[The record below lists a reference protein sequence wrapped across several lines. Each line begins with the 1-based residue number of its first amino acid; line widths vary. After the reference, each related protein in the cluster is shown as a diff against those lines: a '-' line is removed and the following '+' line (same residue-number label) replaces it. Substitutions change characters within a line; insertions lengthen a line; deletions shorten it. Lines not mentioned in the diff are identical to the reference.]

1 MRRRLVL
8 ASSGFAAV
16 AMVAAGCSG
25 ASDDGGGEGI
35 QPIEVE
41 NDEFEPEVA
50 PEPEIEPEPEAEP
63 EPEPEAE
70 PDDPFA
76 FDDPSEID
84 VDYVDRVMAE
94 LLAVTDGLLD
104 DVLIS
109 DVSEGLTDW
118 DGQRLRAIFSGPRLV
133 SQSNDF
139 QSRATEE
146 AVRGAFLPESRR
158 TGSAWDSSRI
168 ILAQESCLVVIGYFD
183 VSGTAVEPYPEDQYA
198 MLVLSRIGESDI
210 EEHEAVNP
218 TTWRIHE
225 QVQLV
230 FGETGESVPQ
240 EEWDSLDYMS
250 VLDVPCVSDP
260 T

>member
-63 EPEPEAE
+63 EPEVES
-70 PDDPFA
+70 DDPFA

-94 LLAVTDGLLD
+94 LLAVDGQLLRA
-104 DVLIS
+104 VLSREVSGELS
-109 DVSEGLTDW
+109 DVEAAWVTAL
-118 DGQRLRAIFSGPRLV
+118 FSGPRLLAEAD
-133 SQSNDF
+133 NYLEYA
-139 QSRATEE
+139 SRVEI
-146 AVRGAFLPESRR
+146 RNAFLPL
-158 TGSAWDSSRI
+158 D
-168 ILAQESCLVVIGYFD
+168 VIGSPAWETARLVHADSGCVVAIGIYD
-183 VSGTAVEPYPEDQYA
+183 LSEVSVDPFPPEEFTAV
-198 MLVLSRIGESDI
+198 VLESMDA
-210 EEHEAVNP
+210 EQFVKHGQLNA
-218 TTWRIHE
+218 TGWRIHE
-225 QVQLV
+225 QAQLV
-230 FGETGESVPQ
+230 QGEMREPLT
-240 EEWDSLDYMS
+240 EEDWDSLDFEAGLS
-250 VLDVPCVSDP
+250 LPCVDFGG
-260 T
+260 